1 MSAGDELIYLGDDRA
16 GLADNWEAQILETI
30 PELELN
36 LVTMAK
42 LVQRAVVRELEAY
55 RRMDD
60 GPAAIN
66 LGIVV
71 RVRDDMLGPRIHW
84 VRFRGSARFRTGGD
98 KFTPTEPIKMQGRY
112 QYSSRIFAGFPDR
125 TREALEEHEA
135 RFAWIRYRTERLA
148 ALRDFCRKTKSLN
161 P

>member
-1 MSAGDELIYLGDDRA
+1 MTSDDLIYLGGDDA
-16 GLADNWEAQILETI
+16 VLPDNWEAAILATI
-30 PELELN
+30 PDLEAN
-36 LVTMAK
+36 LVSTAK
-42 LVQRAVVRELEAY
+42 HIQKAVVHELEAY

-60 GPAAIN
+60 GPPAIN

-71 RVRDDMLGPRIHW
+71 RVRDDMLGPRVHW

-112 QYSSRIFAGFPDR
+112 QYSSRIFAGFPER
-125 TREALEEHEA
+125 TRWILTEYEA
-135 RFAWIRYRTERLA
+135 RFAWIRFRTERLA
-148 ALRDFCRKTKSLN
+148 ALRDFCRKTKSMT